1 MTQIE
6 KLKAHLKT
14 RRGRRDFQALSRLVD
29 LKAGVKRGTTQRSMA
44 AMLKR
49 YYPEYEG
56 ALRHYAVHPFFAM
69 LKKDKP

>member
-29 LKAGVKRGTTQRSMA
+29 LKAGVKKGATWRSMD
-44 AMLKR
+44 AMLR
-49 YYPEYEG
+49 CYYNEKLAKMYSES
-56 ALRHYAVHPFFAM
+56 PFFAM
-69 LKKDKP
+69 LKKDKS